1 MKEKIE
7 KAKLASAEAAMEARI
22 ATAVEREKAKG
33 KDFFK
38 ELLDQL
44 QSSTVPKTEV
54 DQLKAILKDSTN
66 RNHNLAHLLQSC
78 SNISNFI
85 KNLL

>member
-38 ELLDQL
+38 ELLDHL

-54 DQLKAILKDSTN
+54 DQLKALLKDSIN

>member
-22 ATAVEREKAKG
+22 APAVEREKAKG